1 MRVVFRV
8 DASIHIGSGHVM
20 RCLVL
25 AQELK
30 RIGYN
35 VLFATREQKADLNTL
50 INTRGYE
57 VIALQK
63 PYEWST
69 PNHSSDYAAWL
80 QVSEEQD
87 SLDFIKKVKYAD
99 LVIVDHYGIGATWH
113 ETVKNKLNCILTVI
127 DDLVRVHR
135 AHIIVDQTLN
145 RPPTC
150 YEKIFP
156 CKALTGTDYALLNPE
171 FTKQRQILQR
181 SSPSCN
187 DILLTMGGIDKPN
200 ATLKV
205 LKTLATVKQ
214 PRPTTVLLSQQ
225 APHYSAIKEFAE
237 EHPDWVKHVEFV
249 DNMANFMG
257 QFSLVIGAPGSTSW
271 ERACLG
277 IPSILIPIAD
287 NQNDISKAL
296 VNAQAVKLIKLE
308 DISNQLISS
317 IEYLDNHWEYYS
329 KQNFV
334 LCDGMGVKRVTQTLQ
349 EALQTC

>member
-8 DASIHIGSGHVM
+8 DASLHIGSGHVM

-30 RIGYN
+30 RIGYD
-35 VLFATREQKADLNTL
+35 VLFATREQKAHLNTL
-50 INTRGYE
+50 INSRGFKI
-57 VIALQK
+57 IALQK

-87 SLDFIKKVKYAD
+87 SLDFIQKVKYAD
-99 LVIVDHYGIGATWH
+99 LVIVDHYGISATWH
-113 ETVKNKLNCILTVI
+113 ETVKSRLNCILTVI
-127 DDLVRVHR
+127 DDLVREHR

-145 RPPTC
+145 RQPNS
-150 YEKIFP
+150 YEKISP
-156 CKALTGTDYALLNPE
+156 CKALTGTAYALLNPE
-171 FTKQRQILQR
+171 FIKQRQHQQHHIQYSHNIL
-181 SSPSCN
+181 
-187 DILLTMGGIDKPN
+187 ITMGGVDKPN

-205 LKTLATVKQ
+205 LKTLAKVEQ
-214 PRPTTVLLSQQ
+214 PRPTTVLLSQR
-225 APHYSAIKEFAE
+225 APHYSMVKKFVENHSA
-237 EHPDWVKHVEFV
+237 WVKHIEFV
-249 DNMANFMG
+249 NNMASFMG

-277 IPSILIPIAD
+277 IPSILVPIAD
-287 NQNDISKAL
+287 NQNDIANAL

-308 DISNQLISS
+308 DISNQLMPT
-317 IEYLDNHWEYYS
+317 IEYLVKHWQYYS
-329 KQNFV
+329 KQNFA

-349 EALQTC
+349 ESLQTC

>member
-50 INTRGYE
+50 INTRGFE

-69 PNHSSDYAAWL
+69 PSHSSDYAAWL
-80 QVSEEQD
+80 QMTEEQD
-87 SLDFIKKVKYAD
+87 CLDFIKKVKYAD

-113 ETVKNKLNCILTVI
+113 EIVKNKLNCILTVI

-135 AHIIVDQTLN
+135 AHIVVDQTLN
-145 RPPTC
+145 RQPTS

-156 CKALTGTDYALLNPE
+156 CKALTGTDYALLSPE
-171 FTKQRQILQR
+171 FTKQRQNQQQN
-181 SSPSCN
+181 SPSSHN
-187 DILLTMGGIDKPN
+187 ILITMGGIDKPN
-200 ATLKV
+200 ATLEV
-205 LKTLATVKQ
+205 LKALATVKK
-214 PRPTTVLLSQQ
+214 PHPTTVLLSQR
-225 APHYSAIKEFAE
+225 APHYSAIKRFAE
-237 EHPDWVKHVEFV
+237 KHPDWVKHIEFV
-249 DNMANFMG
+249 DNMASFMS
-257 QFSLVIGAPGSTSW
+257 QFSLAIGAPGSTSW

-277 IPSILIPIAD
+277 IPSILVPIAD

-296 VNAQAVKLIKLE
+296 VNAKAVKLIKLE
-308 DISNQLISS
+308 DISNQLIST
-317 IEYLDNHWEYYS
+317 IEYLVKYWQYYS
-329 KQNFV
+329 KQNLA